1 MKVLNMPA
9 DKSDI
14 KDMLVEIESAVC
26 AALLYD
32 FLELDKIEKSI
43 KAIDD
48 LLKNGDSLSL
58 CENYFKSSGEGNV
71 LYFISNI
78 LYNLKTKSQL
88 VLTPDVLKWLGSVWK
103 NFLTRNKVYQ
113 EQFVFFKDQK
123 SKFEKYFG
131 TGGLVHKIDNVH
143 VVTQDFLVEVDDE
156 NAPLRKLERFHKAF
170 AEIMSWMKPTYYFM
184 LDYYYEWQ
192 SRSSS
197 SMNENLQKKLET
209 LKGFGYEGYTYGIIA
224 NAVCQS
230 LAILEAMYLVLKK
243 KKTSRQIFSIDGKS
257 RLLSIS
263 EIYDIY
269 RDKFLEAQNELS
281 RLK

>member
-1 MKVLNMPA
+1 M
-9 DKSDI
+9 SDDSNHI
-14 KDMLVEIESAVC
+14 RNMLVEIESAVF

-32 FLELDKIEKSI
+32 FLEPQKIDNAI
-43 KAIDD
+43 KTIDE
-48 LLKNGDSLSL
+48 LLKDNNSLSQ
-58 CENYFKSSGEGNV
+58 CESYFKSSGEGNV

-103 NFLTRNKVYQ
+103 NFLSRNKVYQ
-113 EQFVFFKDQK
+113 EQFTFFKDQK
-123 SKFEKYFG
+123 SRFEKYFG
-131 TGGLVHKIDNVH
+131 SGGLVHKIENVH
-143 VVTQDFLVEVDDE
+143 VVTQDFLVESEDE
-156 NAPLRKLERFHKAF
+156 NTPMRKLERFYKTF

-197 SMNENLQKKLET
+197 SVNESLQKKLET
-209 LKGFGYEGYTYGIIA
+209 LKGFGYEGYTYGVIT

-269 RDKFLEAQNELS
+269 RDKFLEAQNELA